1 MPTTGWR
8 LLVALCVG
16 MLALGLAAC
25 DGDQEGGGGEPP
37 QPVSLTLG
45 LIPIVD
51 VAPVFLGIEQG
62 FFEEENLEIETQFA
76 AGGAAIVPAVI
87 SGDFEIGFSNN
98 VSLIVASTQ
107 GLPIEIISPGV
118 QAAGTAEPGEN
129 DYCAVYS
136 PEGSDITAPQD
147 LDGATV
153 SINTLQNIGDVTI
166 KEALSKQGVDPQTV
180 EFVEVP
186 FPNAV
191 NTLESGGADA
201 VWVCEPFSTQA
212 QATGAQPVLNNYT
225 ETAPNLSVAT
235 YFANRQYAEE
245 NPEVIERFT
254 RAMDRSLQYASQ
266 HPDAVRAAVTE
277 YAEVDR
283 EIAQAI
289 ALPFWSTQLN
299 RPTIELLGQLSEK
312 YGLIEEQ
319 PDYDQLIRE

>member
-1 MPTTGWR
+1 MLDRLRLSLRALRHRDLRLFFAGQGVSLVGTWMQQVAVSWLVYRLTGSALVLGVVAFGSQFPALLMAPIAGALADRWNRYRMVVAAQVLYMAQATALAVLVLTGAVQVWHLVALSVWQGLVSGVDIPAPSTPSARRLRDLLGRAAADRRHGGHPRRPGPTAVSTTASSRSARRSIWGSRMRTTGWR

-118 QAAGTAEPGEN
+118 QAAGTAEP
-129 DYCAVYS
+129 
-136 PEGSDITAPQD
+136 
-147 LDGATV
+147 
-153 SINTLQNIGDVTI
+153 
-166 KEALSKQGVDPQTV
+166 
-180 EFVEVP
+180 
-186 FPNAV
+186 
-191 NTLESGGADA
+191 
-201 VWVCEPFSTQA
+201 
-212 QATGAQPVLNNYT
+212 
-225 ETAPNLSVAT
+225 
-235 YFANRQYAEE
+235 
-245 NPEVIERFT
+245 
-254 RAMDRSLQYASQ
+254 
-266 HPDAVRAAVTE
+266 
-277 YAEVDR
+277 
-283 EIAQAI
+283 
-289 ALPFWSTQLN
+289 
-299 RPTIELLGQLSEK
+299 
-312 YGLIEEQ
+312 
-319 PDYDQLIRE
+319 